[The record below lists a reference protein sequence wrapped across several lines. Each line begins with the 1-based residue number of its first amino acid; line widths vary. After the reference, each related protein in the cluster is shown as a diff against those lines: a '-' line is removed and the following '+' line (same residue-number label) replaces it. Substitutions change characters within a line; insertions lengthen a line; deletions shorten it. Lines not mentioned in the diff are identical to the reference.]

1 MQAEQEH
8 LDRSRA
14 EPLYQQLAARLEQ
27 AISAGTWAAGF
38 QIPSESSLVDQY
50 GVSRVTVRL
59 AVDELVGKGL
69 LKRQHGRG
77 TFVTGAPLHH
87 DVDNMYNFL
96 GALMR
101 EGNTKAEL
109 LSYGYR
115 EPPEAVACALDIPVN
130 GSGIH
135 LKRRYLKAGKPV
147 ALLLCWLSPT
157 IRLLDFEQAERTS
170 TEEMIHKS
178 NIKIG
183 KSHMI
188 FTACLPD
195 EQLSA
200 DLGVNSSQPLIH
212 IKRLTF
218 DRNLKTIEASDG
230 YFHPNGYEFS
240 IQRDY
245 KA

>member
-101 EGNTKAEL
+101 EGNTKAE
-109 LSYGYR
+109 
-115 EPPEAVACALDIPVN
+115 
-130 GSGIH
+130 
-135 LKRRYLKAGKPV
+135 
-147 ALLLCWLSPT
+147 
-157 IRLLDFEQAERTS
+157 Q
-170 TEEMIHKS
+170 
-178 NIKIG
+178 IG
-183 KSHMI
+183 RVH
-188 FTACLPD
+188 
-195 EQLSA
+195 
-200 DLGVNSSQPLIH
+200 V
-212 IKRLTF
+212 
-218 DRNLKTIEASDG
+218 
-230 YFHPNGYEFS
+230 
-240 IQRDY
+240 
-245 KA
+245 